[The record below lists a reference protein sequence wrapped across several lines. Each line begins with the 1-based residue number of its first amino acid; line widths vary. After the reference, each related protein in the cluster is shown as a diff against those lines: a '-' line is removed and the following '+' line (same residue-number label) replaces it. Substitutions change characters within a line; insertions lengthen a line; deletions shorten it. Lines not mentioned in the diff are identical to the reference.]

1 MSQYL
6 WGRKYRIQVV
16 TGMEKDKD
24 GKETGNE
31 IALDVSNLHCVFEV
45 HKKRD
50 EGGSYAVVKIYNL
63 NSQTEQKLITEGDRL
78 IIEAGYKG
86 LTKQDHLVDIDT
98 GEPWVTQVDTRKTA
112 MDADDGVQVTI
123 GTEPA
128 RYGKIFDGKIT
139 WPSRSKESN
148 VDYVLTLMAIDGD
161 DPLNL
166 NYISKTVGKGLNQRQ
181 ILETVSKDSETKI
194 PTNVISDNL
203 SPQRLPRGKGFFGS
217 PRDYIRDVCRG
228 NAASYYIEDGQLNTY
243 RLQDVPANEAMVVT
257 PQTGLIGMPSQ
268 TQYGV
273 DFKMLLNPAVKLQ
286 TMIKIQGSEVNE
298 TTVTPGEQQTPL
310 DDEWIYQAIEV
321 THRGDTRGNDWY
333 TEVVGISR
341 YGTGSI
347 PALMA
352 NEETNANGQ

>member
-16 TGMEKDKD
+16 TGMEKDED

-112 MDADDGVQVTI
+112 MDTDDGVQVTI

-166 NYISKTVGKGLNQRQ
+166 NYISKTVGKVL
-181 ILETVSKDSETKI
+181 
-194 PTNVISDNL
+194 ISV
-203 SPQRLPRGKGFFGS
+203 RFWK
-217 PRDYIRDVCRG
+217 
-228 NAASYYIEDGQLNTY
+228 
-243 RLQDVPANEAMVVT
+243 
-257 PQTGLIGMPSQ
+257 PS
-268 TQYGV
+268 
-273 DFKMLLNPAVKLQ
+273 L
-286 TMIKIQGSEVNE
+286 KIQRPKFRLMSFQIACPRRGFRVARCSLVVHGTISGMYAVEMPRL
-298 TTVTPGEQQTPL
+298 TT
-310 DDEWIYQAIEV
+310 
-321 THRGDTRGNDWY
+321 
-333 TEVVGISR
+333 
-341 YGTGSI
+341 
-347 PALMA
+347 
-352 NEETNANGQ
+352 